1 MEIAGFDEN
10 YAGNSLNA
18 GAAQGKWNGR
28 TITRENGSLAHLV
41 PKIAPMSGTV
51 GGSVQ
56 GNADTK
62 GNSSVGAEVRVTA
75 NDDDGSKFTVSAEG
89 NIKNPFDGDFKAE
102 GKIIAGF
109 EVSF

>member
-56 GNADTK
+56 GNADTD
-62 GNSSVGAEVRVTA
+62 GNSYVGGEVHVTA
-75 NDDDGSKFTVSAEG
+75 KDNEGSSISVSAG
-89 NIKNPFDGDFKAE
+89 ANIKNNYEGDYKAE
-102 GKIIAGF
+102 GSFKITANMDF
-109 EVSF
+109 